1 MSSRASDRAPA
12 PVLLGIG
19 YGNLVLASRVIAIVS
34 PQSAPM
40 KRMREEAASRGKLID
55 ATHGRRTRS
64 ILVTD
69 SDHVILS
76 AINPETVAGRL
87 SQDETAERES

>member
-1 MSSRASDRAPA
+1 MPA
-12 PVLLGIG
+12 ALRMLNIG
-19 YGNLVLASRVIAIVS
+19 YGNLVLASRVIAILS

-40 KRMREEAASRGKLID
+40 RRLREEAGRRGKLLD

-69 SDHVILS
+69 SDHIILS
-76 AINPETVAGRL
+76 AVHPETVAARL
-87 SQDETAERES
+87 EESAGGSEDPR